1 MTARGR
7 RGSRP
12 PPTPTPLKSSP
23 ALPRE
28 PGVAEAMRHLSL
40 EPKRDESKTEPVPA
54 GYTVVAAVLQHLDE
68 TRLLPTFLAQQID
81 DAALPYLEPTD
92 LIELGVAPMTCLAI
106 LGASA
111 AGGKAK
117 KLETQDVLHDV
128 ATHQSVLEKELAEHR
143 AEIARLR
150 MNRRGEVPDH
160 MCCPILMD
168 VMRDPVIAADG
179 HTYEKVAIE
188 QWFLKART
196 SPTTNEPL
204 ASLALLPNHAIRS
217 AIAEEM
223 ERRRSH

>member
-1 MTARGR
+1 MIN
-7 RGSRP
+7 
-12 PPTPTPLKSSP
+12 
-23 ALPRE
+23 
-28 PGVAEAMRHLSL
+28 
-40 EPKRDESKTEPVPA
+40 
-54 GYTVVAAVLQHLDE
+54 DE
-68 TRLLPTFLAQQID
+68 TLPFLEASDLL
-81 DAALPYLEPTD
+81 
-92 LIELGVAPMTCLAI
+92 ELGVSPMAILAI
-106 LGASA
+106 VDISSA
-111 AGGKAK
+111 AREKSK
-117 KLETQDVLHDV
+117 KLDAEDVLHDV

>member
-1 MTARGR
+1 MWRCLILAVGAALARSDTYVTPSGR
-7 RGSRP
+7 LESGVREGDFSVLNDVEAVRGKLA
-12 PPTPTPLKSSP
+12 TF
-23 ALPRE
+23 E
-28 PGVAEAMRHLSL
+28 EQMIN
-40 EPKRDESKTEPVPA
+40 
-54 GYTVVAAVLQHLDE
+54 DE
-68 TRLLPTFLAQQID
+68 TLPFLEASDLL
-81 DAALPYLEPTD
+81 
-92 LIELGVAPMTCLAI
+92 ELGVSPMAILAI
-106 LGASA
+106 VDISSA
-111 AGGKAK
+111 ARGKAK
-117 KLETQDVLHDV
+117 KLDAEDVLHDV

-223 ERRRSH
+223 ERRRS